1 MASVSISHLILFIAS
16 LVIAAS
22 VAGTMTT
29 GVDRLTGAIDDESL
43 DMAKTVRS
51 DVEVISDPAGPVYN
65 TSGAENVTL
74 LVKNTGSNT
83 LAVDSAIFDVILDGR
98 YRVNVTATPVTAGTD
113 SWHGGEVVRLEVAAP
128 NLPAG
133 DHRLKL
139 IVDGDEEVFRF
150 RT

>member
-43 DMAKTVRS
+43 DMAETVRS
-51 DVEVISDPAGPVYN
+51 DVEVISDAGAGVYN
-65 TSGAENVTL
+65 LSGEETVTL

-83 LAVDSAIFDVILDGR
+83 LPVDATAFDVLLDGQ
-98 YRVNVTATPVTAGTD
+98 YEVNVTVSAVTATAD
-113 SWHGGEVVRLEVAAP
+113 SWRPGEVVRLEIGAP
-128 NLPAG
+128 GLAAG
-133 DHRLKL
+133 DHRVRL
-139 IVDGDEEVFRF
+139 VVGGDEEVFRF

>member
-22 VAGTMTT
+22 VAGTMTA

-43 DMAKTVRS
+43 DMAETVRS
-51 DVEVISDPAGPVYN
+51 DVEVISDSGAGVYN
-65 TSGAENVTL
+65 QSGEENVTL

-83 LAVDSAIFDVILDGR
+83 LPVDAKAFDVLLDGR
-98 YRVNVTATPVTAGTD
+98 YEVNVTVSPVTADAD
-113 SWHGGEVVRLEVAAP
+113 SWRPGEVVRLEIDAP
-128 NLPAG
+128 GLSAG
-133 DHRLKL
+133 DHRVRL
-139 IVDGDEEVFRF
+139 VVGGDEEVFRF